1 VIVARGRQIAIRR
14 AAVTLAMLLVVAFAA
29 PEILGFATSTSAY
42 VTVNSALT
50 EDVPVL
56 VVAAVPGLLTIFIQ
70 WWIVT
75 SYLFGASRRG
85 ET

>member
-1 VIVARGRQIAIRR
+1 
-14 AAVTLAMLLVVAFAA
+14 MLLVVAFAA

-56 VVAAVPGLLTIFIQ
+56 LVVAAVPGLLTIFIQ